1 MSRTQANSR
10 WLFATLL
17 MSLFGAAAALADDPL
32 VYATIQP
39 AQIYLGESAQFTIT
53 NLGDGTNPITMPVV
67 SGLKFEI
74 VARTHEIQIINGTTL
89 PSSSMVM
96 RVTPQIAGIFT
107 IPAVTPKS
115 QPLVLQVNAAPS
127 GAYVPRADNRT
138 APLPPPIL
146 SGGSLPKGVHLSDDG
161 SAYVRLS
168 IPKREVYVGESVP
181 VEIEVGM
188 RSGFVSSLNGM
199 PKLTED
205 NFTLNNLSHQPERS
219 EKLINGEQFVLFTWR
234 SILSVVK
241 PGTFSLSAEAPLTV
255 KIRTRSKRDAQ
266 LDDRFGD
273 PFWQNLFGTTI
284 PKDIDV
290 TSPPQELKVL
300 ELPAAGRPAD
310 FHGAIGTFNIVSDI
324 APAKADVGDPMTLR
338 LRITGSGSF
347 DRVDSAMLDR
357 VDQWK
362 TYPPKSSFNTSDPIG
377 FSGMKT
383 FEQPVIASKA
393 GAQTLPALS
402 FSYFDPNTRR
412 YETARSVPLNVTI
425 SPSLA
430 DSTLTA
436 PQVAAN
442 AAASGALKSPV
453 GLRPDH
459 ASDEAPAISLTPLYL
474 QPKFLAIPSILVLAF
489 AAGWVGVR
497 RRRDE
502 ESRAIR
508 RAMAQVEAAAR
519 AGNETLFFDSARS
532 TLQRL
537 FAAQW
542 RLLPEEVSTAE
553 IGARMGIDSEVHRLF
568 ALADESRYSG
578 HAPDA
583 TDFVRWLRV
592 VRDRLAGEKSA

>member
-1 MSRTQANSR
+1 MGSRQSIIR
-10 WLFATLL
+10 WFFAATL
-17 MSLFGAAAALADDPL
+17 MSLLGAAAALADDPL
-32 VYATIQP
+32 VYSTIQP
-39 AQIYLGESAQFTIT
+39 AQIYLGESAHLTIT
-53 NLGDGTNPITMPVV
+53 NLGDATNPITLPVV

-74 VARTHEIQIINGTTL
+74 VSRTREIQIINGTTL
-89 PSSSMVM
+89 PSSSTVL

-115 QPLVLQVNAAPS
+115 QPLVLQVNAALS
-127 GAYVPRADNRT
+127 GAYVPRADSRA

-146 SGGSLPKGVHLSDDG
+146 SGGSLPKGVHLTDDG
-161 SAYVRLS
+161 SAYVRLI
-168 IPKREVYVGESVP
+168 IPKREMYIGESVP

-188 RSGFVSSLNGM
+188 RSGFVSSLNGL

-219 EKLINGEQFVLFTWR
+219 EKLINGEPFVLFTWR

-241 PGTFSLSAEAPLTV
+241 PGTFSLSAKAPLTV
-255 KIRTRSKRDAQ
+255 KIRTRSKRDAM

-273 PFWQNLFGTTI
+273 PFFQNLFGTTI

-300 ELPAAGRPAD
+300 ELPAKGRPDD
-310 FHGAIGTFNIVSDI
+310 FHGAIGTFNIASDI
-324 APAKADVGDPMTLR
+324 SPAKADVGDPMTLR

-347 DRVDSAMLDR
+347 DRVDSTMLDR

-377 FSGMKT
+377 FGGMKT
-383 FEQPVIASKA
+383 FEQPVIASKP
-393 GAQTLPALS
+393 GVQTLPALS
-402 FSYFDPNTRR
+402 FSYFDPGTRR

-442 AAASGALKSPV
+442 AAASGALRSPV

-459 ASDEAPAISLTPLYL
+459 VDDQARTSSLTPLYL
-474 QPKFLAIPSILVLAF
+474 RPKFLAIPSFLVLAF

-502 ESRAIR
+502 EGRSIKRE
-508 RAMAQVEAAAR
+508 MAQMEAAAR
-519 AGNETLFFDSARS
+519 AGNETLFFDSARN

-542 RLLPEEVSTAE
+542 HLVPEEVTTAE
-553 IGARMGIDSEVHRLF
+553 INARMGADNDVHRLF
-568 ALADESRYSG
+568 ALADESKYSG
-578 HAPDA
+578 RTPDA
-583 TDFVRWLRV
+583 ADFVQWLRI
-592 VRDRLAGEKSA
+592 VRDQLAGEKFA